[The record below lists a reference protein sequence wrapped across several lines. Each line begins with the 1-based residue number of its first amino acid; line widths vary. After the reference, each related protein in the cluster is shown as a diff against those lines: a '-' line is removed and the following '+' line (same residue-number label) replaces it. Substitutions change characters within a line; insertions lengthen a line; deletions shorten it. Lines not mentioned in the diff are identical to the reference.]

1 MSIRELVHPEGLEDF
16 DDFLARTAWM
26 FEPPVKSKFGAIRLG
41 QLDDPG
47 RQHEWL
53 MHGWLSMSDKSIIA
67 GASRSGKS
75 FLAIHISMALTFN
88 IQVFGLAIRPG
99 GVIYQAGEGALGVK
113 KRLKAW
119 RQHHGVAFND
129 SHPFVLLQRPIDIYR
144 DHDRVKDL
152 IEEINA
158 HAATFE
164 VPLRLVVIDTL
175 AKATAGADEISGK
188 DMGMVLD
195 NVDLIQQKTGA
206 HVMLVHHLNAGGS
219 KVRGHSSIYA
229 NVDQVLLVE
238 RDEQTKIRTVIL
250 DKQKDDED
258 GGRFQFDLRQVV
270 IGIDEEGRQI
280 TSCVCTAVAER
291 EAVRREEELKGFRLS
306 PSNEGFMKAFF
317 EAELKHG
324 FPVPQALPVASHVRS
339 LVFWEDVKR
348 VFMDQNP
355 NDEAPPS
362 SQTAEEAAEEDGRY
376 RGRMRKRIE
385 KCRIELG
392 NLNIVA
398 LCQWDNQPSIY
409 HTGKAL
415 RAFPKT
421 WKRVDDSDQSDLR
434 DRDPSVAIPF

>member
-1 MSIRELVHPEGLEDF
+1 M
-16 DDFLARTAWM
+16 
-26 FEPPVKSKFGAIRLG
+26 AI
-41 QLDDPG
+41 
-47 RQHEWL
+47 
-53 MHGWLSMSDKSIIA
+53 K
-67 GASRSGKS
+67 
-75 FLAIHISMALTFN
+75 
-88 IQVFGLAIRPG
+88 PG

-119 RQHHGVAFND
+119 RQHHGVTFD
-129 SHPFVLLQRPIDIYR
+129 DGHPFVLLQKPIDIYR
-144 DHDRVKDL
+144 DSVRVKDL

-188 DMGMVLD
+188 DMGLVLD
-195 NVDLIQQKTGA
+195 NVDMIQQQTGA

-238 RDEQTKIRTVIL
+238 RDEQTKIRTVVL

-258 GGRFQFDLRQVV
+258 GMRFQFDLPKVV
-270 IGIDEEGRQI
+270 IGIDEDGRQI
-280 TSCVCTAVAER
+280 TSCVCTAVGER
-291 EAVRREEELKGFRLS
+291 EAVRREEELKGLRLN
-306 PSNEGFMKAFF
+306 PMNESFMKAFF

-324 FPVPQALPVASHVRS
+324 FPVPQALLIPSHVRS
-339 LVFWEDVKR
+339 LVYWEDVKR
-348 VFMDQNP
+348 IFGEMNP
-355 NDEAPPS
+355 TDTLAPS
-362 SQTAEEAAEEDGRY
+362 GQTAEEAVDEDVRY
-376 RGRMRKRIE
+376 RDRMRKRIE
-385 KCRIELG
+385 KARIELG

-398 LCQWDNQPSIY
+398 LCQWDKQPAIY

-421 WKRVDDSDQSDLR
+421 WKRADDLETGPAPDL
-434 DRDPSVAIPF
+434 DPSMSIPF

>member
-1 MSIRELVHPEGLEDF
+1 MSMRELVHPEGLEEF
-16 DDFLARTAWM
+16 DDFLARTNWM

-53 MHGWLSMSDKSIIA
+53 MHAWLSTADKSIVA

-75 FLAIHISMALTFN
+75 FLAIHISMCVAFN
-88 IQVFGLAIRPG
+88 RPVFGIPIKTG

-119 RQHHGVAFND
+119 RQHHGVAFSDND
-129 SHPFVLLQRPIDIYR
+129 PFVLLQRPIDIYR
-144 DHDRVKDL
+144 DHERVKDL
-152 IEEINA
+152 IDEINA

-164 VPLRLVVIDTL
+164 VPLRMVVIDTL

-229 NVDQVLLVE
+229 NVDQVILVE
-238 RDEQTKIRTVIL
+238 RDEQTKIRTVVL

-258 GGRFQFDLRQVV
+258 GQRFQFDLPKVV

-280 TSCVCTAVAER
+280 TSCVCTAVGER
-291 EAVRREEELKGFRLS
+291 EAVRREEELKGLRLN

-317 EAELKHG
+317 EAEMKHG

-348 VFMDQNP
+348 VFFEQNP
-355 NDEAPPS
+355 NDTMPS
-362 SQTAEEAAEEDGRY
+362 QGATAEEAAEEELKY
-376 RGRMRKRIE
+376 RERMRKRTE
-385 KCRIELG
+385 KCRMEMAS
-392 NLNIVA
+392 LNIVA
-398 LCQWDNQPSIY
+398 LCQWDKQPSIY

-421 WKRVDDSDQSDLR
+421 WKRVDNPDNSPINDY
-434 DRDPSVAIPF
+434 DPSLGIPF

>member
-1 MSIRELVHPEGLEDF
+1 MSIRELVHPEGLESAA
-16 DDFLARTAWM
+16 DFLARTAWM

-53 MHGWLSMSDKSIIA
+53 MHGWISVGDKSVVA

-75 FLAIHISMALTFN
+75 FLAIHISMSLIFN
-88 IQVFGLAIRPG
+88 MPVFGIPIKPG

-119 RQHHGVAFND
+119 RQHHGVVFND
-129 SHPFVLLQRPIDIYR
+129 ESPFVLLQRPIDIYR
-144 DHDRVKDL
+144 SPEGVKDL
-152 IEEINA
+152 IDEINA
-158 HAATFE
+158 HAATFD

-195 NVDLIQQKTGA
+195 NVDAIQSQTGA

-238 RDEQTKIRTVIL
+238 RDEQTKIRTVVL

-258 GGRFQFDLRQVV
+258 GQRFQFDLPQVV

-280 TSCVCTAVAER
+280 TSCVCTSVGER
-291 EAVRREEELKGFRLS
+291 EAIRREEELKGFRLNS
-306 PSNEGFMKAFF
+306 MNESFMKAFF
-317 EAELKHG
+317 DAEAKHG
-324 FPVPQALPVASHVRS
+324 FAVPHVLDVPSHVRS
-339 LVFWEDVKR
+339 IVFYEDVKR
-348 VFMDQNP
+348 VFADLNP
-355 NDEAPPS
+355 NDSLTPS
-362 SQTAEEAAEEDGRY
+362 SQTAEEAAHEDKLHADRI
-376 RGRMRKRIE
+376 RKRIE
-385 KCRIELG
+385 KARLDLG
-392 NLNIVA
+392 SLNVIA
-398 LCQWDNQPSIY
+398 LCRWDTQAAIY

-421 WKRVDDSDQSDLR
+421 WKRVDDPDQSEIQS
-434 DRDPSVAIPF
+434 RDPSLNIPF